1 MYVKIKYS
9 RELLHPNL
17 SNVKECQFLIGKW
30 CLPRSYISRREG
42 FSLRITTILDAIPS
56 WAEVSVTIV
65 GLAIFMAVIW
75 IAYKR
80 IAASNRLVGTQPT
93 EDKQDQS
100 QIFMWIVHK
109 NKQILKVNDYSLQLL
124 GIEQQRV
131 TGMKYDNIPSLYEK
145 HPRFIDLLDAMIA
158 ANREGHSSITFNNN
172 KDGKATKLVFRVSLS
187 QNSSSEQVYTLY
199 GLDIT
204 DIDLEADLA
213 FKEVSATAQ
222 LSTEKRS
229 LEINEPEETKEL
241 NPVPNRPYLLQKIKA
256 YLDQDQGEAALFFI
270 DSDNFKYV
278 NDTLGHACGDQLMEL
293 IRGRLSQFFGQKGQI
308 FHLGG
313 DKFIIFLN
321 QFHSKN
327 EVVKWIEQMLWGFR
341 QPFAVMEHE
350 VYVTLSIGVSFY
362 PENGDCEEELFKNA
376 ELAMYRAKEQGKDRF
391 VIFEPALLQAFND
404 RYTIEK
410 HLRKAIKQQEF
421 AVHYQPQVCLKTGK
435 ILGVEALIRWY
446 SPELGT
452 VSPAKFIKVAEDSR
466 LIIEIGEWVLREA
479 CQFGKKINDLYG
491 LSLKMSVNVSLLQ
504 VLHDGFIDMVGGIL
518 TETGLQAQQL
528 ELEITESVFME
539 SFDLIL
545 WKLELLKSRG
555 VQFALDDFGTGYSS
569 LSYLERMPIST
580 LKIDK
585 AFIDQVTSYHTEHQH
600 TLAKSIVLIGRNLGL
615 VVVAEGIETKEQL
628 EYVKRAK
635 CDLIQGYLL
644 SKPLTETELSHLL
657 EKEIVYDV

>member
-1 MYVKIKYS
+1 M
-9 RELLHPNL
+9 
-17 SNVKECQFLIGKW
+17 
-30 CLPRSYISRREG
+30 
-42 FSLRITTILDAIPS
+42 
-56 WAEVSVTIV
+56 

-75 IAYKR
+75 VAYKK
-80 IAASNRLVGTQPT
+80 IASSNRLAGAQPT

-100 QIFMWIVHK
+100 QIFMWMVHK
-109 NKQILKVNDYSLQLL
+109 DKHVLKANDYSLQLL
-124 GIEQQRV
+124 GVEQQMV
-131 TGMKYDNIPSLYEK
+131 KGVKYDNIPSLYEQ

-158 ANREGHSSITFNNN
+158 ANREGHSSIAFNNS
-172 KDGKATKLVFRVSLS
+172 KDGKVTKLVFRVNISH
-187 QNSSSEQVYTLY
+187 NSSGQQVYTLY
-199 GLDIT
+199 GLDVS
-204 DIDLEADLA
+204 DVDLEGNLA

-222 LSTEKRS
+222 LQTEKRP
-229 LEINEPEETKEL
+229 LEL

-256 YLDQDQGEAALFFI
+256 QLDQNKAEAALIFI
-270 DSDNFKYV
+270 DSDNFKYF
-278 NDTLGHACGDQLMEL
+278 NDTLGHTCGDQLMEL
-293 IRGRLSQFFGQKGQI
+293 IMERLSQFFSQKGQI

-321 QFHSKN
+321 QFQSKS
-327 EVVKWIEQMLWGFR
+327 EVVKWIEHMMWGFK
-341 QPFAVMEHE
+341 QPFVVREHE

-362 PENGDCEEELFKNA
+362 PDNADSEEELFKNA

-391 VIFEPALLQAFND
+391 IIFEPALLEAFND

-410 HLRKAIKQQEF
+410 HLRKAIKKQEF

-479 CQFGKKINDLYG
+479 CQFGKKINDMYG
-491 LSLKMSVNVSLLQ
+491 LSLKMSVNISLLQ

-528 ELEITESVFME
+528 ELEITESILME

-545 WKLELLKSRG
+545 WKLELLKSQG
-555 VQFALDDFGTGYSS
+555 VHFALDDFGTGYSS

-585 AFIDQVTSYHTEHQH
+585 TFIEQVTSYNAQHQH

-635 CDLIQGYLL
+635 CDLIQGYYF

>member
-1 MYVKIKYS
+1 MK
-9 RELLHPNL
+9 
-17 SNVKECQFLIGKW
+17 
-30 CLPRSYISRREG
+30 
-42 FSLRITTILDAIPS
+42 ITTILDAIPS

-75 IAYKR
+75 IAYKK
-80 IAASNRLVGTQPT
+80 IASSNRLAGAQPT
-93 EDKQDQS
+93 EDKQEQS
-100 QIFMWIVHK
+100 QIFMWMVHK
-109 NKQILKVNDYSLQLL
+109 DKEILKVNEYSLQLL

-131 TGMKYDNIPSLYEK
+131 TGMKYDNIPSLYEQ
-145 HPRFIDLLDAMIA
+145 HPKFIDLLDAMIA
-158 ANREGHSSITFNNN
+158 ANCEGHSSVTFTNS
-172 KDGKATKLVFRVSLS
+172 KDGKVTKLVFRVSLGHHA
-187 QNSSSEQVYTLY
+187 SSGQEVFTLH

-204 DIDLEADLA
+204 DVDLEEKLA

-222 LSTEKRS
+222 PQTEKRL
-229 LEINEPEETKEL
+229 LEINGRRELKEAKEAKEAKAL
-241 NPVPNRPYLLQKIKA
+241 NTVPNRPYLLQKIKA
-256 YLDQDQGEAALFFI
+256 YLDHDQGEAALFFI

-293 IRGRLSQFFGQKGQI
+293 IMGRLYQFFAEKGQI

-313 DKFIIFLN
+313 DKFIIFLT
-321 QFHSKN
+321 QFQSQS

-362 PENGDCEEELFKNA
+362 PENGDGEEELFKNA

-391 VIFEPALLQAFND
+391 IIFEPALLKAFND

-410 HLRKAIKQQEF
+410 HLRKAIKKQEF
-421 AVHYQPQVCLKTGK
+421 AVQYQPQVCLKTGK

-446 SPELGT
+446 SPELGA
-452 VSPAKFIKVAEDSR
+452 VSPATFIKVAEDSR

-518 TETGLQAQQL
+518 AETGLQAQQL

-545 WKLELLKSRG
+545 WKLELLKSQG
-555 VQFALDDFGTGYSS
+555 VRLALDDFGTGYSS

-585 AFIDQVTSYHTEHQH
+585 TFIEQVTSYHSEDQY

>member
-1 MYVKIKYS
+1 MK
-9 RELLHPNL
+9 
-17 SNVKECQFLIGKW
+17 
-30 CLPRSYISRREG
+30 
-42 FSLRITTILDAIPS
+42 ITTILDAIPS

-80 IAASNRLVGTQPT
+80 IATSNRLTSAQPT
-93 EDKQDQS
+93 EDKQDIS
-100 QIFMWIVHK
+100 QIFMWMVHK
-109 NKQILKVNDYSLQLL
+109 DKQILKVNDYSLQLL

-131 TGMKYDNIPSLYEK
+131 TGMRYDNIPSLYEQ
-145 HPRFIDLLDAMIA
+145 HPRFIDLLDAMIS
-158 ANREGHSSITFNNN
+158 ANREGHSSFVFNN
-172 KDGKATKLVFRVSLS
+172 KDGKITKLVFRVSLS
-187 QNSSSEQVYTLY
+187 HHASSGQEVFTLY

-204 DIDLEADLA
+204 DVDLEGDLA

-222 LSTEKRS
+222 LETDKR
-229 LEINEPEETKEL
+229 PFEL
-241 NPVPNRPYLLQKIKA
+241 SPVPNRPYLLQKIKA
-256 YLDQDQGEAALFFI
+256 YLDQDQAEAALFFI

-293 IRGRLSQFFGQKGQI
+293 IMGRLCQFFGEKGQI

-313 DKFIIFLN
+313 DKFIIFLS
-321 QFHSKN
+321 QFQSKG
-327 EVVKWIEQMLWGFR
+327 EVVKWIEHMMWGFR
-341 QPFAVMEHE
+341 QPFVVMEHE

-376 ELAMYRAKEQGKDRF
+376 ELAMFRAKEQGKDRF
-391 VIFEPALLQAFND
+391 IIFEPALLKAFND
-404 RYTIEK
+404 RYAIEK
-410 HLRKAIKQQEF
+410 HLRKAVKKQEL

-435 ILGVEALIRWY
+435 ILGVEALIRWH
-446 SPELGT
+446 SAELGT
-452 VSPAKFIKVAEDSR
+452 VSPATFIKVAEDSR

-518 TETGLQAQQL
+518 AETGLQAQQL

-545 WKLELLKSRG
+545 WKLELLKSQG
-555 VQFALDDFGTGYSS
+555 VHFALDDFGTGYSS

-585 AFIDQVTSYHTEHQH
+585 AFIEQVTSYHSEDQY

>member
-1 MYVKIKYS
+1 MH
-9 RELLHPNL
+9 LNL

-42 FSLRITTILDAIPS
+42 YNLKITTILDAIPS

-75 IAYKR
+75 IGYKK
-80 IAASNRLVGTQPT
+80 IASSNRLAGAQPT

-100 QIFMWIVHK
+100 QIFMWIIHK
-109 NKQILKVNDYSLQLL
+109 DKQILKANHYSLQLL
-124 GIEQQRV
+124 GIEQQQV
-131 TGMKYDNIPSLYEK
+131 TGMRYDNIPSLYEQ
-145 HPRFIDLLDAMIA
+145 HPRFIDLLDAIIA
-158 ANREGHSSITFNNN
+158 SNREGHSSITFNNSRE
-172 KDGKATKLVFRVSLS
+172 GKVTKLIFRVSLS
-187 QNSSSEQVYTLY
+187 HNASSEQEVYTLY

-204 DIDLEADLA
+204 DVDLDENFA

-222 LSTEKRS
+222 LPTEKRP
-229 LEINEPEETKEL
+229 LEL

-293 IRGRLSQFFGQKGQI
+293 IMGRISQFFGQKGQI

-321 QFHSKN
+321 QFQSKS
-327 EVVKWIEQMLWGFR
+327 EVVKWIGHMLWGFR
-341 QPFAVMEHE
+341 QPFTVMEQE

-362 PENGDCEEELFKNA
+362 PENADSEEELFKNA

-391 VIFEPALLQAFND
+391 IIFEPALLEAFND

-410 HLRKAIKQQEF
+410 HLRKAIKKQEF

-528 ELEITESVFME
+528 ELEITESILME

-545 WKLELLKSRG
+545 WKLELLKSQG
-555 VQFALDDFGTGYSS
+555 VHFALDDFGTGYSS

-585 AFIDQVTSYHTEHQH
+585 AFIDQVTSYHAQHQH

-635 CDLIQGYLL
+635 CDLIQGYLF
-644 SKPLTETELSHLL
+644 SKPLTGTELGYLL

>member
-1 MYVKIKYS
+1 M
-9 RELLHPNL
+9 
-17 SNVKECQFLIGKW
+17 
-30 CLPRSYISRREG
+30 PRSYISRREG
-42 FSLRITTILDAIPS
+42 FSLKITTILDAIPS

-65 GLAIFMAVIW
+65 GIAIFMAVIW

-80 IAASNRLVGTQPT
+80 IATSNRLAGAQPT

-100 QIFMWIVHK
+100 QIFMWMVHK
-109 NKQILKVNDYSLQLL
+109 DKQILKVNDYSLQLL

-131 TGMKYDNIPSLYEK
+131 TGMKYDNIPSLYEQ
-145 HPRFIDLLDAMIA
+145 HPRFIDLLDAIIA

-187 QNSSSEQVYTLY
+187 QNASSEQVYTLY

-229 LEINEPEETKEL
+229 LDINEPKEVKELKEL
-241 NPVPNRPYLLQKIKA
+241 NTVPNRPYLLQKIKA
-256 YLDQDQGEAALFFI
+256 YLEQDQGDAALFFI

-321 QFHSKN
+321 QFQSKS
-327 EVVKWIEQMLWGFR
+327 EVVKWIEHMLWGFR

-362 PENGDCEEELFKNA
+362 PENGDSEEELFKNA

-391 VIFEPALLQAFND
+391 VIFEPALLKAFND

-410 HLRKAIKQQEF
+410 HLRKAIKKQEF

-435 ILGVEALIRWY
+435 ILGVEALIRWH
-446 SPELGT
+446 SAELGT
-452 VSPAKFIKVAEDSR
+452 VSPATFIKVAEDSR

-518 TETGLQAQQL
+518 AETGLQAQQL

-539 SFDLIL
+539 SFDLLL

-555 VQFALDDFGTGYSS
+555 VHFALDDFGTGYSS

-585 AFIDQVTSYHTEHQH
+585 TFIEQVTSSYVDHQH

-615 VVVAEGIETKEQL
+615 VVVAEGIETQEQL

>member
-1 MYVKIKYS
+1 MK
-9 RELLHPNL
+9 
-17 SNVKECQFLIGKW
+17 
-30 CLPRSYISRREG
+30 
-42 FSLRITTILDAIPS
+42 ITTILDAIPS

-80 IAASNRLVGTQPT
+80 IATSNRLAGVQPT

-100 QIFMWIVHK
+100 QIFMWMVHK
-109 NKQILKVNDYSLQLL
+109 DKQILKVNDYSLQLL
-124 GIEQQRV
+124 GIEQQSV
-131 TGMKYDNIPSLYEK
+131 TGMKYNNIPSLYEQ
-145 HPRFIDLLDAMIA
+145 HPSFINLLDGMIA
-158 ANREGHSSITFNNN
+158 ANREGHSSITFNNS

-229 LEINEPEETKEL
+229 LGINEPKEVREL
-241 NPVPNRPYLLQKIKA
+241 NTVPNRPYLLQKIKA

-293 IRGRLSQFFGQKGQI
+293 IMGRLNQFFGQKGEI

-321 QFHSKN
+321 RFQSKS
-327 EVVKWIEQMLWGFR
+327 EVVKWIEHMLWGFR

-391 VIFEPALLQAFND
+391 IIFEPALLKAFND

-410 HLRKAIKQQEF
+410 HLRKAIKKQEF

-435 ILGVEALIRWY
+435 ILGVEALIRWH

-452 VSPAKFIKVAEDSR
+452 VSPATFIKVAEDSR

-504 VLHDGFIDMVGGIL
+504 VLHDDFIDMVGGIL
-518 TETGLQAQQL
+518 AETGLQAQQL

-539 SFDLIL
+539 SFDLLL

-555 VQFALDDFGTGYSS
+555 VHFALDDFGTGYSS

-585 AFIDQVTSYHTEHQH
+585 TFIEQVTSYHAEHQY

-615 VVVAEGIETKEQL
+615 VVVAEGIETQEQL

>member
-1 MYVKIKYS
+1 M
-9 RELLHPNL
+9 
-17 SNVKECQFLIGKW
+17 
-30 CLPRSYISRREG
+30 
-42 FSLRITTILDAIPS
+42 RITTILDAIPS

>member
-1 MYVKIKYS
+1 M
-9 RELLHPNL
+9 
-17 SNVKECQFLIGKW
+17 
-30 CLPRSYISRREG
+30 
-42 FSLRITTILDAIPS
+42 
-56 WAEVSVTIV
+56 

-80 IAASNRLVGTQPT
+80 IATSNRLAGVQPT

-100 QIFMWIVHK
+100 QIFMWMVHK
-109 NKQILKVNDYSLQLL
+109 DKQILKVNDYSLQLL
-124 GIEQQRV
+124 GIEQQSV
-131 TGMKYDNIPSLYEK
+131 TGMKYNNIPSLYEQ
-145 HPRFIDLLDAMIA
+145 HPSFINLLDGMIA
-158 ANREGHSSITFNNN
+158 ANREGHSSITFNNS

-229 LEINEPEETKEL
+229 LGINEPKEVREL
-241 NPVPNRPYLLQKIKA
+241 NTVPNRPYLLQKIKA

-293 IRGRLSQFFGQKGQI
+293 IMGRLNQFFGQKGEI

-321 QFHSKN
+321 RFQSKS
-327 EVVKWIEQMLWGFR
+327 EVVKWIEHMLWGFR

-391 VIFEPALLQAFND
+391 IIFEPALLKAFND

-410 HLRKAIKQQEF
+410 HLRKAIKKQEF

-435 ILGVEALIRWY
+435 ILGVEALIRWH

-452 VSPAKFIKVAEDSR
+452 VSPATFIKVAEDSR

-504 VLHDGFIDMVGGIL
+504 VLHDDFIDMVGGIL
-518 TETGLQAQQL
+518 AETGLQAQQL

-539 SFDLIL
+539 SFDLLL

-555 VQFALDDFGTGYSS
+555 VHFALDDFGTGYSS

-585 AFIDQVTSYHTEHQH
+585 TFIEQVTSYHAEHQY

-615 VVVAEGIETKEQL
+615 VVVAEGIETQEQL

>member
-1 MYVKIKYS
+1 M
-9 RELLHPNL
+9 
-17 SNVKECQFLIGKW
+17 
-30 CLPRSYISRREG
+30 
-42 FSLRITTILDAIPS
+42 
-56 WAEVSVTIV
+56 

-75 IAYKR
+75 IAYKK
-80 IAASNRLVGTQPT
+80 IASSNRLAGAQPI

-100 QIFMWIVHK
+100 QIFMWMVHK
-109 NKQILKVNDYSLQLL
+109 DKQILKANGYSLQLL

-131 TGMKYDNIPSLYEK
+131 IGMRYDNIPSLYEQ
-145 HPRFIDLLDAMIA
+145 HPRFINLLDAMIA
-158 ANREGHSSITFNNN
+158 ANREGHSSITFNNSR
-172 KDGKATKLVFRVSLS
+172 DGKVTKLVFRVSLS
-187 QNSSSEQVYTLY
+187 RNASSEQEVYTLY

-204 DIDLEADLA
+204 DVDLEENLA

-222 LSTEKRS
+222 LQIEKRP
-229 LEINEPEETKEL
+229 LELNEPKEVKEL
-241 NPVPNRPYLLQKIKA
+241 NTVPNRPYLLQKIKA
-256 YLDQDQGEAALFFI
+256 YLDQDQGEVALFFI

-293 IRGRLSQFFGQKGQI
+293 IMGRLGQFFGEKGQI

-321 QFHSKN
+321 QFQSKN
-327 EVVKWIEQMLWGFR
+327 EVVKWIEHMLWGFR

-362 PENGDCEEELFKNA
+362 PENGDCEEDLFKNA
-376 ELAMYRAKEQGKDRF
+376 ELAMYRAKAQGKDRF
-391 VIFEPALLQAFND
+391 VIFEPALLEAFND

-410 HLRKAIKQQEF
+410 HLRKAIKKQEF

-555 VQFALDDFGTGYSS
+555 VHFALDDFGTGYSS

-585 AFIDQVTSYHTEHQH
+585 AFIDQVTSYRPQHQH

>member
-1 MYVKIKYS
+1 
-9 RELLHPNL
+9 
-17 SNVKECQFLIGKW
+17 
-30 CLPRSYISRREG
+30 
-42 FSLRITTILDAIPS
+42 
-56 WAEVSVTIV
+56 
-65 GLAIFMAVIW
+65 
-75 IAYKR
+75 
-80 IAASNRLVGTQPT
+80 
-93 EDKQDQS
+93 
-100 QIFMWIVHK
+100 
-109 NKQILKVNDYSLQLL
+109 
-124 GIEQQRV
+124 
-131 TGMKYDNIPSLYEK
+131 
-145 HPRFIDLLDAMIA
+145 MIA
-158 ANREGHSSITFNNN
+158 ANRDGHSSIIFNNS
-172 KDGKATKLVFRVSLS
+172 KDGKPTKLVFRVSLS
-187 QNSSSEQVYTLY
+187 HNSSSEQVYTLY

-213 FKEVSATAQ
+213 YREVSATAQ
-222 LSTEKRS
+222 LQKEKRP
-229 LEINEPEETKEL
+229 LEINKPNKPKEL
-241 NPVPNRPYLLQKIKA
+241 NTVPNRPYLLQKIKS

-293 IRGRLSQFFGQKGQI
+293 IRGRLSKFFGQKGQI

-321 QFHSKN
+321 RFQSKS
-327 EVVKWIEQMLWGFR
+327 EVVKWIEHMLWGFR
-341 QPFAVMEHE
+341 QPFVVMEHE

-362 PENGDCEEELFKNA
+362 PENGDSEEELFKNA

-391 VIFEPALLQAFND
+391 VIFEPALLKAFND

-410 HLRKAIKQQEF
+410 YLRKAIQKQEF

-545 WKLELLKSRG
+545 WKLELLKSQG
-555 VQFALDDFGTGYSS
+555 VHFALDDFGTGYSS

-585 AFIDQVTSYHTEHQH
+585 TFIDQVTSYNVQHQH

-657 EKEIVYDV
+657 EKEMVYDV